1 MLIPPIPMKTCYTNL
16 SHLWVTYPFPHK
28 SACVS
33 PSFQLGRFVPQISFS
48 SQDGGRNPPAE
59 FLCSVFCYFES
70 TKSSSPFLLLTA
82 AWAANMTALINNQLE
97 WERPV
102 STESHRCMLSPSPG
116 EYKQRRINSLE
127 EHSLPV
133 VPLMWDFNLTPPL
146 FSSSSSLH
154 FPSLSTKQL
163 QDWKEKDSDIAFVRT
178 FSLSSCR
185 CNMFRFSY
193 IIQGFVF
200 NPLTERRAS
209 LS

>member
-1 MLIPPIPMKTCYTNL
+1 M
-16 SHLWVTYPFPHK
+16 
-28 SACVS
+28 
-33 PSFQLGRFVPQISFS
+33 
-48 SQDGGRNPPAE
+48 
-59 FLCSVFCYFES
+59 
-70 TKSSSPFLLLTA
+70 
-82 AWAANMTALINNQLE
+82 
-97 WERPV
+97 RPV

-185 CNMFRFSY
+185 CNMFCFSY

-209 LS
+209 LSWQNDSFCINLNSRNKKQTTTIASPFPHQDVVRLFLAVLAI